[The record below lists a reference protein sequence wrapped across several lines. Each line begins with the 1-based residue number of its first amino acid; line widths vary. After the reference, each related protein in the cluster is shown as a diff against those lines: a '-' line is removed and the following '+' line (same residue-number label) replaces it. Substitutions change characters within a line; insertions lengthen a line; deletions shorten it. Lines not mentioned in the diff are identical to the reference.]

1 MTAIKATPA
10 HVALPCPEAPAAP
23 ASPQRSRSLLSV
35 TSLSVA
41 DVSAILRL
49 ATLLEAEDPLV
60 RARRLA
66 SRRVALLFY
75 EASTRTRTSF
85 ELAAKGLGADTALI
99 SSQSSSIEKGE
110 SLKDTGITL
119 RALGAECIILRHL
132 SSGAPYLLEQATGL
146 PVLNAGD
153 GMHEHPSQALLDL
166 RTMLR
171 ALGRPEDAPGE
182 DLLQS
187 ITVAITGDILHSRVA
202 RSNALLLP
210 KLGARVILCG
220 PPALLPEVAQELGP
234 GITIER
240 DFERALKQAQIVM
253 MLRIQKERLAG
264 VHIDLDEY
272 TARYQLH
279 HERLRACAPQAIV
292 MHPGPMIRGLEITS
306 EVADGPQSVIAE
318 QVTKWRG
325 HSHGLDPSGSG
336 AAEHL
341 AARRFGGVPSRCTCQ
356 AARCQ
361 EERPRLSAILIRGG
375 RLVDPSAGVDANRD
389 LLLKDGRVAAVEPP
403 GQIDRRRQTG
413 RCGDRGSQGPGGC
426 AGTGRYP
433 RPPARARAGLQGD
446 HRNRNRG
453 GRGGWIHHRLR
464 HAQHHSGQRF
474 G

>member
-10 HVALPCPEAPAAP
+10 HVALPCPEAPAVP
-23 ASPQRSRSLLSV
+23 VPFQRSRSLLSV
-35 TSLSVA
+35 TSLSVE
-41 DVSAILRL
+41 DVSGILRL
-49 ATLLEAEDPLV
+49 ATLLEIEDPLA

-132 SSGAPYLLEQATGL
+132 SSGAPYLLEQVTGL
-146 PVLNAGD
+146 PVLSAGD

-171 ALGRPEDAPGE
+171 ALGRPEEGPGE
-182 DLLQS
+182 DLLRS

-210 KLGARVILCG
+210 KMGAHVILCG
-220 PPALLPEVAQELGP
+220 PPALLPEVAQEIGP

-279 HERLRACAPQAIV
+279 QERLLACAPQAIV

-318 QVTKWRG
+318 QVTNGVAIRMALIHRALAPE
-325 HSHGLDPSGSG
+325 HSQLNGLRPVNPSPKALSK
-336 AAEHL
+336 AAER
-341 AARRFGGVPSRCTCQ
+341 AKPAVRK
-356 AARCQ
+356 
-361 EERPRLSAILIRGG
+361 RG
-375 RLVDPSAGVDANRD
+375 R
-389 LLLKDGRVAAVEPP
+389 
-403 GQIDRRRQTG
+403 T
-413 RCGDRGSQGPGGC
+413 
-426 AGTGRYP
+426 
-433 RPPARARAGLQGD
+433 
-446 HRNRNRG
+446 
-453 GRGGWIHHRLR
+453 
-464 HAQHHSGQRF
+464 
-474 G
+474 